1 MIASHDSKKG
11 VSHLEALVS
20 RHPQISEN
28 DPVTLELLA
37 KHSKVQ
43 LGDMIEIYNKKS
55 HRPYELAPQG
65 LDVLCSAIHIME
77 MEHDIESLGIT
88 QAPEPVL
95 HSTLPLPS
103 RPPPLIRQKGYYQPA
118 PISVHAHKPVSPPP
132 LPSRPRP
139 VIVPSPKKD
148 MRAFDEDALLKVYEY
163 VNRCE
168 RWMRKEIKTQPA
180 PKSLSNKYKD
190 YIH

>member
-1 MIASHDSKKG
+1 MAASDRKKG
-11 VSHLEALVS
+11 TCHLEQLVL
-20 RHPQISEN
+20 RHPEIGDD

-43 LGDMIEIYNKKS
+43 LADMIEIYNKKS
-55 HRPYELAPQG
+55 DRPYELAPTG
-65 LDVLCSAIHIME
+65 LDVLCSAIHVMKAE
-77 MEHDIESLGIT
+77 ELGIT
-88 QAPEPVL
+88 ETPEAKAPKPVI

-118 PISVHAHKPVSPPP
+118 PLPSMLPESPPP
-132 LPSRPRP
+132 ATPPRPRP
-139 VIVPSPKKD
+139 IKVPQLKKD
-148 MRAFDEDALLKVYEY
+148 TRVFNQEALVKVYEY

-168 RWMRKEIKTQPA
+168 RWMRKQIKTQPA

>member
-1 MIASHDSKKG
+1 M
-11 VSHLEALVS
+11 V
-20 RHPQISEN
+20 
-28 DPVTLELLA
+28 
-37 KHSKVQ
+37 
-43 LGDMIEIYNKKS
+43 
-55 HRPYELAPQG
+55 
-65 LDVLCSAIHIME
+65 
-77 MEHDIESLGIT
+77 
-88 QAPEPVL
+88 APEPVL

-118 PISVHAHKPVSPPP
+118 PVRHIKHPEPVSPPP

-139 VIVPSPKKD
+139 IKVPSPKKD

>member
-1 MIASHDSKKG
+1 MMASSDRKKG
-11 VSHLEALVS
+11 ASHLEQLVL
-20 RHPQISEN
+20 RHPEIGDD

-43 LGDMIEIYNKKS
+43 LADMIEVYNKKS
-55 HRPYELAPQG
+55 DRPYELAPTG
-65 LDVLCSAIHIME
+65 LDVLCSAIHTMRAE
-77 MEHDIESLGIT
+77 ELGIT
-88 QAPEPVL
+88 EAPKPVV

-118 PISVHAHKPVSPPP
+118 PLPSTLPESPPATP
-132 LPSRPRP
+132 PRRVSP
-139 VIVPSPKKD
+139 VIVPQPKKD
-148 MRAFDEDALLKVYEY
+148 TRVFDEQALIKVYEY

-168 RWMRKEIKTQPA
+168 RWMKKEIKTQPA